1 MCTGETETPFPV
13 DKGDMISVT
22 ESFFVTDVMLEWIN
36 SNYFWYVEYFLL
48 IIEFVLVRVK

>member
-13 DKGDMISVT
+13 DKDDMISVT

>member
-1 MCTGETETPFPV
+1 MSTGETDTPFPV

-22 ESFFVTDVMLEWIN
+22 ESFYVTDVIHEWIN

>member
-1 MCTGETETPFPV
+1 MCTGEKVTPFPV